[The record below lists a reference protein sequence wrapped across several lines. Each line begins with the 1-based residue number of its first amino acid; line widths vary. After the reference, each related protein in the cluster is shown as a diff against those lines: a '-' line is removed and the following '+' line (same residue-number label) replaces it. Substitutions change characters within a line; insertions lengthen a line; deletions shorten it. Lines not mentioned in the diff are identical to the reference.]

1 MLGSGNRKLECARR
15 AAARALL
22 AAGCVVVATA
32 QPDPLATAEKAREA
46 MADRQFAEAA
56 KLYANL
62 AESFPGEPSLQA
74 NLGMALHLSGEDREA
89 IAPLRMAASALPS
102 SFQAHFFLGASLTR
116 LGELVKSVAPLRQA
130 VRLNP
135 QHPFARALLGDSLE
149 AVGEFSGAVE
159 SWRALRALEEA
170 NPYAHA
176 GLVRSFEQL
185 AAKATEDLKHRD
197 PESAYV
203 LRLLAQS
210 RMSTGQYPSALYLL
224 RQALERKPGVRAL
237 HEAVAGIYERT
248 GRTEWAAIERKRSA
262 TLPETDCSSSRSA
275 ECSFVSGRYAA
286 IPSASSA
293 SSSEDIFWSARA
305 YAKLAEV
312 SFAKLASLV
321 ESVDQLTLVADI
333 LASQQQFSKAAD
345 ACARALAIRQ
355 GDGGL
360 ERQLAELLYLARR
373 TAEARP
379 LLERFLRSDDQDP
392 RWPAMVGELLAE
404 DQEYEKAIP
413 LLENALAL
421 PGAPPAVRLDLGR
434 SYLALGDSEQAAM
447 HLSASLGMDTD
458 GSVHYQLAQA
468 YQRLGMREQAR
479 EAMAKY
485 QELNARN
492 RSDTEAS
499 ASLEITP
506 PG

>member
-1 MLGSGNRKLECARR
+1 M
-15 AAARALL
+15 
-22 AAGCVVVATA
+22 
-32 QPDPLATAEKAREA
+32 
-46 MADRQFAEAA
+46 
-56 KLYANL
+56 
-62 AESFPGEPSLQA
+62 
-74 NLGMALHLSGEDREA
+74 
-89 IAPLRMAASALPS
+89 
-102 SFQAHFFLGASLTR
+102 
-116 LGELVKSVAPLRQA
+116 
-130 VRLNP
+130 
-135 QHPFARALLGDSLE
+135 
-149 AVGEFSGAVE
+149 
-159 SWRALRALEEA
+159 
-170 NPYAHA
+170 
-176 GLVRSFEQL
+176 
-185 AAKATEDLKHRD
+185 
-197 PESAYV
+197 
-203 LRLLAQS
+203 
-210 RMSTGQYPSALYLL
+210 
-224 RQALERKPGVRAL
+224 
-237 HEAVAGIYERT
+237 
-248 GRTEWAAIERKRSA
+248 
-262 TLPETDCSSSRSA
+262 
-275 ECSFVSGRYAA
+275 
-286 IPSASSA
+286 
-293 SSSEDIFWSARA
+293 
-305 YAKLAEV
+305 
-312 SFAKLASLV
+312 